1 MWFFIS
7 KPIFLFWYRF
17 PLYSRTTIPSNP
29 VLFAI
34 SLLNQNIVQLFY
46 QLTSKNLE
54 YHKTLPNLHSL
65 LSTTMD
71 KYKYSRV
78 KHDSTSSSH
87 GEDQHL
93 LHFHQ
98 SNDSA
103 LNLKDYHLS
112 TENGEYESLKKNSSS
127 MRWVEWYLFE
137 FSLSIGFVI
146 PCRLDYIHYSF

>member
-1 MWFFIS
+1 M
-7 KPIFLFWYRF
+7 YRF

-46 QLTSKNLE
+46 QLTNSKVEFL
-54 YHKTLPNLHSL
+54 KTLQNLHSL

-71 KYKYSRV
+71 KYKYTRV
-78 KHDSTSSSH
+78 KNDSTSSSH

-103 LNLKDYHLS
+103 LNLKVFTAS
-112 TENGEYESLKKNSSS
+112 SENGEYESLKKNSSS
-127 MRWVEWYLFE
+127 SMRWVFVDVSNIFLITHT
-137 FSLSIGFVI
+137 LSTEYRGQLEAIRTVT
-146 PCRLDYIHYSF
+146 SQ

>member
-1 MWFFIS
+1 M
-7 KPIFLFWYRF
+7 LFRF

-34 SLLNQNIVQLFY
+34 SLLNQNIVQLYY
-46 QLTSKNLE
+46 QLTTDKLE
-54 YHKTLPNLHSL
+54 FHKTLQNLHSL

-71 KYKYSRV
+71 KYKYTRV
-78 KHDSTSSSH
+78 KNDSTSSSH

-103 LNLKDYHLS
+103 LNLKGFTAS
-112 TENGEYESLKKNSSS
+112 SENGEYESLKKNSSS
-127 MRWVEWYLFE
+127 MRWVL
-137 FSLSIGFVI
+137 FVI
-146 PCRLDYIHYSF
+146 YRFFFVGFNDIILCWLRSLAAVTNIYYTL